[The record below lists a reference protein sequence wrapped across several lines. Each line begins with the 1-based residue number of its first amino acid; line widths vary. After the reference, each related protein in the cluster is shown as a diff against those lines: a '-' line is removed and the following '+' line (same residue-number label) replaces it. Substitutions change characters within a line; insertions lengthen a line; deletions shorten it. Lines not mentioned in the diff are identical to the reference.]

1 MILFL
6 QGTSH
11 SGKSC
16 FARSAA
22 RATGAGVLSLDLLK
36 MGLIRSGS
44 AGFSSLRPED
54 DAEIEE
60 RLWPIVQA
68 IAETANENAQSLVIE
83 GVYLPFASTAQL
95 AQRLGSEQAQLFA
108 IVFSEQYVRNHHQL
122 IAQTAAAAERRVHQ
136 SVPSIAELAADHAF
150 VHHQAQAFGWNI
162 IDIASPSQ
170 WQRKICGLKGVPAK
184 VLEALSPAQAAF

>member
-1 MILFL
+1 M
-6 QGTSH
+6 
-11 SGKSC
+11 
-16 FARSAA
+16 
-22 RATGAGVLSLDLLK
+22 SLDLLK

-95 AQRLGSEQAQLFA
+95 AQRLGSEQA
-108 IVFSEQYVRNHHQL
+108 
-122 IAQTAAAAERRVHQ
+122 
-136 SVPSIAELAADHAF
+136 
-150 VHHQAQAFGWNI
+150 
-162 IDIASPSQ
+162 
-170 WQRKICGLKGVPAK
+170 
-184 VLEALSPAQAAF
+184 